1 MVDNKTVEYKR
12 GDVYFVKMV
21 HPTVGY
27 ELDANRPAVIVSND
41 IGNKHSLVVEVV
53 FLTTQE
59 KKPLPTHAEIRC
71 TGKTST
77 ALCEQVT
84 TVSKDRLGKYFG
96 TCSEDEMRMID
107 RAIMISL
114 GLDEKVDVQGGSD
127 SVDQTQGHGEELVK
141 ELETVRKEMEVYK
154 TLYEIVRM
162 ALER

>member
-41 IGNKHSLVVEVV
+41 IGNKNSLVVEVV
-53 FLTTQE
+53 FLTTQQ
-59 KKPLPTHAEIRC
+59 KKPMPTHAEIRC
-71 TGKTST
+71 TGIPSI

-84 TVSKDRLGKYFG
+84 SVSKDRLGSYFG

-107 RAIMISL
+107 RAIRVSL
-114 GLDEKVDVQGGSD
+114 GLDEKPRITGPDTCHETGSD
-127 SVDQTQGHGEELVK
+127 DLRV
-141 ELETVRKEMEVYK
+141 ELENTRNELTRYK
-154 TLYEIVRM
+154 TLYEKMTEILKII
-162 ALER
+162 AG